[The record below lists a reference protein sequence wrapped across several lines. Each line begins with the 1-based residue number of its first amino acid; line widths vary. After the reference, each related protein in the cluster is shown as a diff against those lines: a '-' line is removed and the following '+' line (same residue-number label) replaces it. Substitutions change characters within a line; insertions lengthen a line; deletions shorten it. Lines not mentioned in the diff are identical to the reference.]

1 MFKSSLLIFDILLSS
16 YNIWISTEI
25 WYWVLSET
33 LSTELSSS
41 VASNIVILFNVIIPS
56 LFFFWWR
63 LQFVSQFCLSL
74 FNVTMCINN
83 ILVNTKVRN
92 WVLSK
97 TLSINLSSNWG
108 LVTSLVIILF
118 YVVIPR
124 SFSTCRWSL

>member
-16 YNIWISTEI
+16 YNIWISSEI

-33 LSTELSSS
+33 LSIDLSSS

-63 LQFVSQFCLSL
+63 FQFVSQSCLSL

>member
-16 YNIWISTEI
+16 YNIWISSEI

-33 LSTELSSS
+33 LSIDLSSS

-63 LQFVSQFCLSL
+63 FQFVSQSCLSL

-92 WVLSK
+92 WVLCK
-97 TLSINLSSNWG
+97 TLSINLSSNWR
-108 LVTSLVIILF
+108 VIAS
-118 YVVIPR
+118 VIFIIVYWEIHP
-124 SFSTCRWSL
+124 